1 MRSLE
6 EFLDKKSLYYD
17 KIDYDTIKFSWDIL
31 KEHISIP
38 FVIHIIGTNGK
49 GSTGR
54 FLSSLLLQNGKK
66 ILHYSSPHILKFNE
80 RIWIN
85 GSDSSD
91 EQLNEAHGKLQKIL
105 PKEYL
110 EKLTYFEYTTLLGLY
125 LSSGSDYLILEAGL
139 GGEFDATNVVKNDL
153 SILTA
158 IGLDHQDFLGDTI
171 KDITLTKVRSCD
183 NTLIVTKQPNSEVYD
198 ILDEEVKGKINI
210 IKAAMNK
217 KLMELKILRLIFPHF
232 LRSNLKTVLYAL
244 KYLGEDIP
252 KNSTLPR
259 LNGRYEKIASNIT
272 LDVGHNPLAAKAL
285 ADQLEKEGKK
295 RILIYN
301 SFGDKDYKSVLSI
314 LKPHLKEVLIISC
327 QDRRIADRKDLEKVL
342 EELDLG
348 YKDFK
353 INELDKNENYL
364 VFGSFSV
371 AESFLK
377 EFNLEK

>member
-31 KEHISIP
+31 KEHIQIP

-66 ILHYSSPHILKFNE
+66 VLHYSSPHILKFNE

-105 PKEYL
+105 PAEYL

-125 LSSGSDYLILEAGL
+125 LSSRSDYLVLEAGL

-198 ILDEEVKGKINI
+198 ILDEEFKNKIDI
-210 IKAAMNK
+210 IRADEQDIEEIEN
-217 KLMELKILRLIFPHF
+217 LEIDLPHF
-232 LRSNLKTVLYAL
+232 LRSNLKTVLSAL

-252 KNSTLPR
+252 GNFTLPR
-259 LNGRYEKIASNIT
+259 LNGRYEKIVSNIT

-285 ADQLEKEGKK
+285 ADQLEKEAKK
-295 RILIYN
+295 IVLIYN

-314 LKPHLKEVLIISC
+314 LKPHVKKVMIISC
-327 QDRRIADRKDLEKVL
+327 QDRRIAERKDLEKVL
-342 EELDLG
+342 AELDLG

-353 INELDKNENYL
+353 VHEIDKNENYL

-377 EFNLEK
+377 EFSLEK